1 MKKCFSLFGSGF
13 TLVEL
18 LVVIAIIGVLIALLL
33 PAVQAAREAARR
45 MTCSDHLKN
54 IVLATH
60 NYHDTYK
67 TLPPGA
73 KGDVRLTWALII
85 LPYIEQQALYSSY
98 NINRDYNNNTVD
110 SGFAQGNI
118 DLLAHLRIPIY
129 SCPTDGDIKSS
140 YNNYKHHNYVVC
152 AGNAAIPNPDYS
164 NVLTTYWTNIPF
176 SSTPSTVEVE
186 AKCGMYAIG
195 SKAATI
201 SVKMTE
207 VSDGLS
213 NTLAL
218 GETIQGEWT
227 ESGTNDLRGLIWW
240 GNATHFTGYLGPN
253 SKTGDRCH
261 PSFCTKT
268 SLDAEKFPIG
278 PAPANHEQY
287 TASRSYHS
295 GGVQAA
301 MGDGSVKFRSNN
313 INIDVWRALASSRGA
328 ESVSD

>member
-1 MKKCFSLFGSGF
+1 
-13 TLVEL
+13 
-18 LVVIAIIGVLIALLL
+18 
-33 PAVQAAREAARR
+33 

-73 KGDVRLTWALII
+73 KGDIRITWAMII

-98 NINRDYNNNTVD
+98 NINRDYYDNTVD
-110 SGFAQGNI
+110 SGFSKGNM

-140 YNNYKHHNYVVC
+140 FNNYKHHNYVVC
-152 AGNAAIPNPDYS
+152 AGNAAIPNAEYA

-186 AKCGMYAIG
+186 AKGGMYAIG
-195 SKAATI
+195 SRAATI

-227 ESGTNDLRGLIWW
+227 EGGTNDLRGLIWW
-240 GNATHFTGYLGPN
+240 GYATYFTGYLSPN

-261 PSFCTKT
+261 HSYCTKT

-278 PAPANHEQY
+278 PAPANNEQY
-287 TASRSYHS
+287 TASRSHHS

-301 MGDGSVKFRSNN
+301 MGDGSVKFRSNS
-313 INIDVWRALASSRGA
+313 INIDVWRALASARGA